1 MCVCVYTRNF
11 SSQTLRIAQ
20 ATQAWC
26 WRGRA
31 ILKMTC
37 SPPPKKIRRETKY
50 GKSGTTARG
59 QLGEEARLVRN
70 SEGLNLVA
78 ERESQVWFSK

>member
-1 MCVCVYTRNF
+1 M
-11 SSQTLRIAQ
+11 
-20 ATQAWC
+20 
-26 WRGRA
+26 
-31 ILKMTC
+31 
-37 SPPPKKIRRETKY
+37 E
-50 GKSGTTARG
+50 KSGTKARG